1 MITITPRA
9 AEQIRHSAAAT
20 DAKGMFLRIA
30 VRRGEDGNLD
40 YGLGFDQKSD
50 SDLHLTSEGIDV
62 VISEGAKELL
72 MGAVLDYVEIN
83 PGEFRFIFIN
93 PNDPMHSPPRD
104 TGPTK
109 D

>member
-9 AEQIRHSAAAT
+9 AEQIRNSAEAT
-20 DAKGMFLRIA
+20 DAQGMFLRIG
-30 VRRGEDGNLD
+30 VRQGEDGNLD

-50 SDLHLTSEGIDV
+50 TDLHLTSEGIDV

-93 PNDPMHSPPRD
+93 PNDPMHSKP
-104 TGPTK
+104 K
-109 D
+109 DADPAKD